1 MMRDG
6 RYWLCGAVLAI
17 GALCVGPGEG
27 RAACVGDCDGD
38 GAVSVSDLVTG
49 VRISLGAAPLSDCP
63 AFDATPDGEV
73 RIAELVMAVGNTLN
87 GCLLTPSP
95 EPTETPSVGPTLAD
109 SPTTTPTPVDTDTP
123 GPSETPTTTPTLPP
137 VAGVWR
143 EEPLAVTE
151 STCPTV
157 VTTSFADDL
166 ASRPACE
173 QTVELVG
180 ETAVSVEDCTGTRVD
195 GTLERDGTIRIT
207 YPTTSD
213 TTGNC
218 TVELATSAVIP
229 AGTNPTTAVYTF
241 AIAFSGESCPVEDCT
256 IRAGGSWTRE

>member
-1 MMRDG
+1 MRNG
-6 RYWLCGAVLAI
+6 RHWLCGVLLAV
-17 GALCVGPGEG
+17 GALGVGAGEV
-27 RAACVGDCDGD
+27 RACVGDCDGD
-38 GAVSVSDLVTG
+38 GAVSVADLVTG

-73 RIAELVMAVGNTLN
+73 RIAELVMAVNNTLA
-87 GCLLTPSP
+87 GCPPTPSP
-95 EPTETPSVGPTLAD
+95 EASETATVAPTPAD
-109 SPTTTPTPVDTDTP
+109 SPTLTPAPVDTDTP

-143 EEPLAVTE
+143 EEPLAVSG

-180 ETAVSVEDCTGTRVD
+180 ETGVSIVDCTATRVD

-207 YPTTSD
+207 YPTTSG
-213 TTGNC
+213 TTGAC
-218 TVELATSAVIP
+218 TVELAASAVI
-229 AGTNPTTAVYTF
+229 AARTSPTTAEYTF
-241 AIAFSGESCPVEDCT
+241 AIAFSGESCQLADCT
-256 IRAGGSWTRE
+256 IQARASWTRE